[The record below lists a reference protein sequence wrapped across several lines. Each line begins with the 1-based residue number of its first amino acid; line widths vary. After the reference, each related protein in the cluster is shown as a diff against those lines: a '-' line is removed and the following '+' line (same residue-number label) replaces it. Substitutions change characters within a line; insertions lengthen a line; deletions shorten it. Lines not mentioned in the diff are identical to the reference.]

1 MSNKHY
7 KGLLEAYTSIYEQP
21 VIASSGSQLGVV
33 DKKDGK
39 VVQGT
44 FRVPTDADLEKVNM
58 QKYVDSPAGKA
69 FLQKKE
75 ADKAAGTF
83 KTPGSPG
90 SKISTSSTST
100 STSTSSATNTPVK
113 NTTPTTPSA
122 PSKSFQQELDD
133 LRKAS
138 AQATMAGP
146 SKEAQ
151 ALMSDR
157 AKRML
162 GADKL
167 KAGIAGQERVQRMMS
182 GTPKPTSAPTSTT
195 APTPRPRVQPG
206 DFGTT
211 MGPGPTFKGG
221 PVPPPITRQS
231 PQTRVPD
238 RSASYQRAWDNR
250 NNPLAKGRIR
260 DTWSKMSP
268 EERTAAKEWAK
279 ANNKNWQEMGLPE
292 SVDVYDQVLNFLL
305 NEGCTLEESN
315 YIMTYVVEQG
325 MHPQEIVARGIAN
338 ILGLDKPH
346 PTEIFARGLK
356 KMLYP
361 NKPVE
366 VKAPKPPAKP
376 AVKPAAAKP
385 AVKPNPYR
393 PGATIRATG
402 PNMDRFPELQR
413 FADQGRKIAEPVV
426 RTAGALSA
434 LRNITPAGVAA
445 AVMAPRPTGDAT
457 LTAAMK
463 RGDVAPPAPKLP
475 APEKPK
481 PVGTTKPTAKPT
493 AKPAAK
499 PVAKPAAK
507 PAAAKPE
514 TPKFGPIPPL
524 PPIEKKPSIADT
536 LKDIRG
542 SIEKSKERQKESP
555 NK

>member
-1 MSNKHY
+1 MM
-7 KGLLEAYTSIYEQP
+7 KGIPEPTS
-21 VIASSGSQLGVV
+21 A
-33 DKKDGK
+33 
-39 VVQGT
+39 
-44 FRVPTDADLEKVNM
+44 
-58 QKYVDSPAGKA
+58 
-69 FLQKKE
+69 
-75 ADKAAGTF
+75 
-83 KTPGSPG
+83 
-90 SKISTSSTST
+90 
-100 STSTSSATNTPVK
+100 
-113 NTTPTTPSA
+113 
-122 PSKSFQQELDD
+122 
-133 LRKAS
+133 
-138 AQATMAGP
+138 
-146 SKEAQ
+146 
-151 ALMSDR
+151 
-157 AKRML
+157 
-162 GADKL
+162 
-167 KAGIAGQERVQRMMS
+167 
-182 GTPKPTSAPTSTT
+182 PKPTAPSAPTSTT
-195 APTPRPRVQPG
+195 APTPKPATTVKPG

-385 AVKPNPYR
+385 
-393 PGATIRATG
+393 
-402 PNMDRFPELQR
+402 
-413 FADQGRKIAEPVV
+413 
-426 RTAGALSA
+426 
-434 LRNITPAGVAA
+434 
-445 AVMAPRPTGDAT
+445 
-457 LTAAMK
+457 
-463 RGDVAPPAPKLP
+463 
-475 APEKPK
+475 
-481 PVGTTKPTAKPT
+481 
-493 AKPAAK
+493 
-499 PVAKPAAK
+499 
-507 PAAAKPE
+507 E

-542 SIEKSKERQKESP
+542 SIEKSKERQKETP